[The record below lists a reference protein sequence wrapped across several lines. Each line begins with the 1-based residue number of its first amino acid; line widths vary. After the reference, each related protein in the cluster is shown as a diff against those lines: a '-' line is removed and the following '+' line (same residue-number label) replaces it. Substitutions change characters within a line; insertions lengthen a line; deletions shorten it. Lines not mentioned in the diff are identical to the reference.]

1 MTINSRYQVPR
12 SLLYGICFILCMLK
26 ISTALD
32 MPTSNSTK
40 GQILAPCQACKTLVG
55 SFLKGMERT
64 ARGKFEGGD
73 ADWEETR
80 LRNYAKSEVRLVEIQ
95 EKLCSE
101 VSRGQ
106 TQCHSLS
113 EAHEAL
119 IESWWFEHQQQHPD
133 LHDWLCIEQLRV
145 CCPNHHYGPDCKV
158 CPGYSDNTECSG
170 NGKCKGSGTRK
181 GNGKCVCDKAY
192 AGNVCQ
198 RCANGFYSSYKDE
211 NNNLCSPCYQSCKDV
226 CTQAGPKGC
235 VACNEGWYMDT
246 EMGCLD
252 VDECLVDK
260 NICGMKKFC
269 VNSPG
274 SHACLDCDK
283 ACKSCHADG
292 PDNCIECAENYAM
305 VDGICTGIIQH

>member
-1 MTINSRYQVPR
+1 MGLSNSLSNLYPFKKMKTRFKGFPQMTINSRYQVPR

-211 NNNLCSPCYQSCKDV
+211 NNNLCSPCFSRVKMFALKLDLRVVWPAMKDG
-226 CTQAGPKGC
+226 TWIQK
-235 VACNEGWYMDT
+235 W
-246 EMGCLD
+246 D
-252 VDECLVDK
+252 VWMSM
-260 NICGMKKFC
+260 N
-269 VNSPG
+269 
-274 SHACLDCDK
+274 
-283 ACKSCHADG
+283 
-292 PDNCIECAENYAM
+292 
-305 VDGICTGIIQH
+305 